1 MRCLAPCSGSGSPC
15 LAIAADPGDP
25 CLYRDTCVRAV
36 RYQSPSC
43 PSILGGLCRYL
54 ELGTADP
61 GVPRKFAFLIAFA
74 WLIGSVFIHRAARP
88 TLRSLPELTQLATT
102 LVDEEQYDD
111 AIRLVEPHLEL
122 IAVAS
127 CRKSKIQLAH
137 DRLKDFRARRPAVV
151 RSVHT
156 AARPGATPISRRE
169 PARLGGTAG
178 SCPCEVRSRP

>member
-1 MRCLAPCSGSGSPC
+1 MSWRSQLI
-15 LAIAADPGDP
+15 LAIPACIAILAFELFDINP
-25 CLYRDTCVRAV
+25 
-36 RYQSPSC
+36 PSC

-111 AIRLVEPHLEL
+111 AIRLVEPILNL
-122 IAVAS
+122 SQWQVAEN
-127 CRKSKIQLAH
+127 RKSSW
-137 DRLKDFRARRPAVV
+137 PM
-151 RSVHT
+151 T
-156 AARPGATPISRRE
+156 G
-169 PARLGGTAG
+169 
-178 SCPCEVRSRP
+178 